1 MHDTTHAPG
10 PKRKRRGRRKSSQKP
25 CAREGC
31 HGKSSPPNGYCSFV
45 CKVIASE
52 LDKAQRICE
61 ALGAGGL
68 TSDLW
73 TEAVALSDC
82 WTRYLELDR
91 RLYRAAVEVGITDEQ
106 WTAIKDGT
114 SGSVGNP

>member
-1 MHDTTHAPG
+1 MNDTTPAAG
-10 PKRKRRGRRKSSQKP
+10 PKRKRRGRHKPAKRP

-31 HGKSSPPNGYCSFV
+31 QGRTSGDNKHCCFV
-45 CKVIASE
+45 CKVIAAE

-61 ALGAGGL
+61 YLGAEGL

-82 WTRYLELDR
+82 WSRYLEIDR
-91 RLYRAAVEVGITDEQ
+91 RLYRAAVEV
-106 WTAIKDGT
+106 
-114 SGSVGNP
+114 